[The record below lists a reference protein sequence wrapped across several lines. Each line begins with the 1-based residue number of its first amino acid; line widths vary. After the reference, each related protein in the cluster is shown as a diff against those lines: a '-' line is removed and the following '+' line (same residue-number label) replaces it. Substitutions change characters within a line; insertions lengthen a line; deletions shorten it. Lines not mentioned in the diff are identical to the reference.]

1 MNNNDLFKDFFAFED
16 IDNLIVSGVLMCSEE
31 SVRMGFHDTLQ
42 SLARYT
48 QPALGYLLKLLSS
61 KFNLISEYPSRQF
74 FDLFNTLIDM
84 HYKKADSKQ
93 EDQQFF
99 NPELLLNQII
109 KKIKTDN
116 QLSNESA

>member
-1 MNNNDLFKDFFAFED
+1 
-16 IDNLIVSGVLMCSEE
+16 
-31 SVRMGFHDTLQ
+31 
-42 SLARYT
+42 
-48 QPALGYLLKLLSS
+48 
-61 KFNLISEYPSRQF
+61 
-74 FDLFNTLIDM
+74 M

-116 QLSNESA
+116 

>member
-1 MNNNDLFKDFFAFED
+1 MECCLLNNNDLFKDFFAFED

-116 QLSNESA
+116 